1 MGVKVKVTAEAKAKG
16 KVKIKVKRLGKA
28 RRRKE
33 ENYQGK
39 VPTVTRK
46 QSLQC
51 MLGFVFRSQK
61 SEV

>member
-1 MGVKVKVTAEAKAKG
+1 MKVKVTTEAKG
-16 KVKIKVKRLGKA
+16 KVRVEIKVKRLGKA

-46 QSLQC
+46 QSLQS
-51 MLGFVFRSQK
+51 MLGFVFRGQK
-61 SEV
+61 SEVQK